1 MIVDRYPPVNL
12 FEIVPKRLVDFEPE
26 LRELDRLVEDDVLFE
41 RVTADLARRVWHS
54 LSRGRH
60 STRVEVILRMLVVKR
75 LYGWS

>member
-1 MIVDRYPPVNL
+1 M
-12 FEIVPKRLVDFEPE
+12 DFEPE
-26 LRELDRLVEDDVLFE
+26 WRELDRLVEDDVLFE

-60 STRVEVILRMLVVKR
+60 STPVEVILRMLVVKR